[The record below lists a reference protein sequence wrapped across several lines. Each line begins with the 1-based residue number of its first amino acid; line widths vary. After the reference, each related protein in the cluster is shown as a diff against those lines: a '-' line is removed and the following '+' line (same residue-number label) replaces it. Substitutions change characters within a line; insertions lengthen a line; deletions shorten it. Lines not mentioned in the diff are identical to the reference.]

1 MFGEMIQLTIQD
13 TTYSMNQIQHPMRS
27 ITEAARDRKVCAL
40 IFTGRGVE
48 EVAEAFGI
56 TISKVTEILNEYQYD
71 PAIRNL
77 QGNFQA
83 FARSKAAEVVH
94 NRIRSSREAA
104 GKSKAAPRLTST
116 HKSSSATPVLKVGN
130 EDIFEALLKAM
141 DACPS
146 GQELSQIEYNE
157 WRDANDPSAPGT
169 RTIRRR
175 MGWQNAKD
183 QAIASRSSESVLV
196 PQETPAT
203 ISA

>member
-1 MFGEMIQLTIQD
+1 MFGEMIQLTVQD
-13 TTYSMNQIQHPMRS
+13 THYSLNQTQHPMRS
-27 ITEAARDRKVCAL
+27 VTEAARDRKVCAL

-48 EVAEAFGI
+48 EVANAFD
-56 TISKVTEILNEYQYD
+56 ISIRKVAEILNEYQHD

-77 QGNFQA
+77 QGNFAA
-83 FARSKAAEVVH
+83 FARTKAAEVVH
-94 NRIRSSREAA
+94 NRIRAAREPNVV
-104 GKSKAAPRLTST
+104 KAPRPVATR
-116 HKSSSATPVLKVGN
+116 KPSSNATPVLKVGN

-146 GQELSQIEYNE
+146 GHELSQIEYNE

-183 QAIASRSSESVLV
+183 QAIASRPSNGVLV
-196 PQETPAT
+196 APQSPAT